1 MQIISDVGEEVCDPT
16 FARRIRE
23 VSGENLERCYQCLTC
38 SSGCPVAYTM
48 DYRPNQMM
56 RMVQLG
62 LKDRALKS
70 STIWIC
76 LSCHACE
83 ARCPNEIDIVKVMDA
98 LRQTSWEEGVDS
110 QKSIHIFHNTFLG
123 RIKSLGRVHELL
135 LIMIHMIKSGDIFK
149 FNKKLLGDVM
159 LGMKMFLRRKLSIL
173 PHQIKGVKKVK
184 EIFKATERA

>member
-1 MQIISDVGEEVCDPT
+1 MQIITDVGKEAGDPS
-16 FARRIRE
+16 FARRIQE
-23 VSGENLERCYQCLTC
+23 VSGEHLERCYQCLTC

-48 DYRPNQMM
+48 DYRPNQMI

-76 LSCHACE
+76 LSCEACA

-98 LRQTSWEEGVDS
+98 LRQASWAEGVDS
-110 QKSIHIFHNTFLG
+110 QKNIHIFHNNFLG
-123 RIKSLGRVHELL
+123 RISSLGRVHELL
-135 LIMIHMIKSGDIFK
+135 LIMFHMIKSGDLFK
-149 FNKKLLGDVM
+149 VNKKLFGDII
-159 LGMKMFLRRKLSIL
+159 LGMKMFLRRKLSII
-173 PHQIKGVKKVK
+173 PHRIKGVKNVK